1 MADCPAVAPEA
12 HCPTGIQSPPLAP
25 GFQTSLAASI
35 EVFNSATVCIVV
47 GLANLPKLQH
57 FVLQLKLRQVKLYD
71 KWSSHRTQQNCTPET
86 WSSVAQ
92 LKSV

>member
-1 MADCPAVAPEA
+1 MRVAPEA

-35 EVFNSATVCIVV
+35 E
-47 GLANLPKLQH
+47 H